1 MVAAVLESVG
11 FVELTSMIGT
21 TLGRYRIIG
30 ELGQGA
36 MGQVFLAQDLRLSR
50 KVAIKMLPP
59 SLVTDETRRKRFD
72 RESRV
77 LAALNHPNVV
87 TIHAVEE
94 EDGQPFLVMELI
106 EGQSLADLIPKG
118 GLPLERWLDL
128 AIPMVEGVAAAHR
141 AGIVHRD
148 LKPGNVMVRD
158 DGVVKVVDFGISKI
172 DQMETAVDGI
182 AIPLTEFHT
191 APGLTIGTLPYMS
204 PQQLQ
209 GELLD
214 PRSDIFS
221 LGVILFEMVTRY
233 RPFQGASS
241 ASLITAILR
250 DPPLR
255 LPQSASAMPAGVSAV
270 IDRCLAKRPED
281 RFQSAEELRDAL
293 LELRTQALL
302 GSAPARAR
310 ETAAESDATPEAIYV
325 PTLETV
331 ITDQM
336 VNTSL
341 PTTLVQSAMAP
352 SLTGAIPQRKL
363 AWLSMGLGM
372 AVLVLIALLIGL
384 TWRKPSSPAPPRE
397 TPAPVAEAGVTS
409 VAVLPLRNLSGDV
422 AQDYFSD
429 GTTEAIIGSLAK
441 IEGLRISSRTSVMRF
456 KNTVQPLPQI
466 AKDLGVAYIVEGS
479 AARSGDRVRISVQL
493 VDAARDAIIW
503 TSSYERGL
511 QDIFNVQ
518 NEVAEAVAR
527 ETQGELTSTDLQK
540 LAGTRAVRPEVYEL
554 YLKARFLLSKR
565 SRDAAQEALTLLD
578 QALARDPGYAQAW
591 ASKADCYVL
600 LVSFGMAAMPTEE
613 GLPKARQAAQ
623 RALELDP
630 NLSEAHALLGV
641 VELGS
646 WRWDQAEKHFQRAI
660 ALNPSN
666 ADAYQRYTQ
675 LLTARGDHERALV
688 AIQKAQQLDPLSP
701 PVHTT
706 AAANYYYAGR
716 YEECMEAARRVLEL
730 QPGSWAAQLFLGAS
744 HSRLGHAADAEKHL
758 REALT
763 SSKENPFVLGSL
775 GRHLARAGKKEEARK
790 VLKELERRAK
800 TEYVAASLP
809 AKLYFLLGEPGQGF
823 TWMEKAFAQRDQSLN
838 FLKVDPDYEPI
849 RKDPRF
855 RRLLERIGLD
865 KPAPSAS

>member
-1 MVAAVLESVG
+1 
-11 FVELTSMIGT
+11 MIGT
-21 TLGRYRIIG
+21 TLGRYRILG
-30 ELGQGA
+30 ELGRGA
-36 MGQVFLAQDLRLSR
+36 MGQVYLAQDLRLSR
-50 KVAIKMLPP
+50 RVALKMLPP
-59 SLVTDETRRKRFD
+59 ALVTDETRRKRFD

-106 EGQSLADLIPKG
+106 EGRSLAQLIPFG

-172 DQMETAVDGI
+172 DQPETVADGI
-182 AIPLTEFHT
+182 AMTLTEFHT

-204 PQQLQ
+204 PQQLE
-209 GELLD
+209 GRPVD
-214 PRSDIFS
+214 ARSDIFS
-221 LGVILFEMVTRY
+221 LGVILFEMATGF

-241 ASLITAILR
+241 ASLISAILR
-250 DPPLR
+250 DPPLL
-255 LPQSASAMPAGVSAV
+255 LPRTASSMPPEASA
-270 IDRCLAKRPED
+270 ITDRCLAKDPAD

-293 LELRTQALL
+293 VELRRRALQGSVATRPREAAGEDSATL
-302 GSAPARAR
+302 G
-310 ETAAESDATPEAIYV
+310 AICV
-325 PTLETV
+325 PTFETLTPGTAGSGET
-331 ITDQM
+331 IM
-336 VNTSL
+336 SGI
-341 PTTLVQSAMAP
+341 LVPSAAGTAPGAP
-352 SLTGAIPQRKL
+352 SLPVAIPPRKFP
-363 AWLSMGLGM
+363 WLSASLGL
-372 AVLVLIALLIGL
+372 AVLVLVALLVAV
-384 TWRKPSSPAPPRE
+384 TWRKPSPPAPRE

-409 VAVLPLRNLSGDV
+409 LAVLPLRNLSGDA

-441 IEGLRISSRTSVMRF
+441 IGGLRISSRTSVMRF
-456 KNTVQPLPQI
+456 KNAVQPLPQI
-466 AKDLGVAYIVEGS
+466 AKDLGVSYIVEGS
-479 AARSGDRVRISVQL
+479 AVRSGDRVRISVQL

-503 TSSYERGL
+503 NNAYERRME
-511 QDIFNVQ
+511 DIFDVQ

-565 SRDAAQEALTLLD
+565 SRESAQEALTLLD

-613 GLPKARQAAQ
+613 GLPKARQAAR

-646 WRWDQAEKHFQRAI
+646 WNWTEAEEHFQRAI

-666 ADAYQRYTQ
+666 ADAYHRYTQ
-675 LLTARGDHERALV
+675 LLSARGDHERAIA

-701 PVHTT
+701 PVHTA
-706 AAANYYYAGR
+706 AAANYYYARR
-716 YEECMEAARRVLEL
+716 YEDCMRAARRVLEL
-730 QPGSWAAQLFLGAS
+730 QPGSWAANLFLGAA
-744 HSRLGHAADAEKHL
+744 HSRLGHAAEAEKYL
-758 REALT
+758 KDALQG
-763 SSKENPFVLGSL
+763 SKENPFVLGSL
-775 GRHLARAGKKEEARK
+775 GRHYARIGKKEEARK
-790 VLKELERRAK
+790 VLADLERRSR

-809 AKLYFLLGEPGQGF
+809 AKLYFLLGDPDRGF
-823 TWMEKAFAQRDQSLN
+823 VWMDKAFAERDQSLN
-838 FLKVDPDYEPI
+838 FLKVDPDYDPV
-849 RKDPRF
+849 RNDPRF
-855 RRLLERIGLD
+855 QRLLERIGLG
-865 KPAPSAS
+865 KAAPAATAG